1 MDKLQNKV
9 RMLERKN
16 GSYQAEHEKQ
26 MKKLERENQQLQERL
41 DTVTSMN
48 HNLQRK
54 VNISKKKAD

>member
-26 MKKLERENQQLQERL
+26 MKKLERENQQL
-41 DTVTSMN
+41 
-48 HNLQRK
+48 
-54 VNISKKKAD
+54 